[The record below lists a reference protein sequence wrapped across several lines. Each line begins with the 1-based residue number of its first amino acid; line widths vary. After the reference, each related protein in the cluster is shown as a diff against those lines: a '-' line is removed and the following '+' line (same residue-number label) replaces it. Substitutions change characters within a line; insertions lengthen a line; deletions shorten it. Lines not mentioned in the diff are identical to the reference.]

1 MSIITYNRTFRRSFV
16 TQMFILSSILAGNGS
31 VLASLATLP
40 VGGRPIG
47 MGSAYVAVAEGPE
60 SLFYNPAG
68 LAITGQSSLAL
79 FASRPYGLR
88 ELTYETLSAVYSS
101 HYGGFGIGL
110 QTFGS
115 KLYRENALAI
125 GWGHHFRNRF
135 YYGVITRVHQ
145 VQIKSYGSDSA
156 ITFEAGFILIVSH
169 RLRCGI
175 AATNIHQCS
184 IGQDHE
190 PMPNII
196 RMGLCYRPM
205 REVLLCIEVDK
216 ETRFPIELR
225 GGVEIRPLSTFAL
238 RCGFGRNP
246 SYFSAGIGIAWAF
259 IGFDYACM
267 FHPVLG
273 ATHQGSIHFRLRS
286 V

>member
-16 TQMFILSSILAGNGS
+16 IQMCILAGNYS
-31 VLASLATLP
+31 VLANLATLP

-68 LAITGQSSLAL
+68 LATTGQSSLAL

-88 ELTYETLSAVYSS
+88 ELTFESLSAVYSS
-101 HYGGFGIGL
+101 RYGGLGVCL

-115 KLYRENALAI
+115 KLYRENGLAI

-135 YYGVITRVHQ
+135 YYGVMTRVHQ

-156 ITFEAGFILIVSH
+156 IILEAGILLIVSN
-169 RLRCGI
+169 RLRWGI
-175 AATNIHQCS
+175 AVTNINQGN
-184 IGQDHE
+184 IGQEHE
-190 PMPNII
+190 PIPRII
-196 RMGLCYRPM
+196 RTGLCYRPM
-205 REVLLCIEVDK
+205 REVLLCMELDK
-216 ETRFPIELR
+216 ETRFPLELR
-225 GGVEIRPLSTFAL
+225 GGVEIRPMSAFAL

-273 ATHQGSIHFRLRS
+273 ATHQGSIHFRLRTA
-286 V
+286 